1 MEDILK
7 NDNSKS
13 RKRVGRGNSAGGGST
28 AGRGNK
34 GQKARTGGSVPAHF
48 EGGQTPLI
56 RRLKKKKGF
65 KSHRK
70 FTVLKINLRD
80 LAHYAQDNKLTL
92 TQLLE
97 KGLITPHTRV
107 KILGEG
113 EVPAGM
119 EVTVNGISEGARK
132 KIESAGG
139 KVEINKY

>member
-1 MEDILK
+1 MQEILSAG
-7 NDNSKS
+7 NDKS
-13 RKRVGRGNSAGGGST
+13 RKRVGRGSSAGGGST

-70 FTVLKINLRD
+70 FTVFKINLKD
-80 LAHYAQDNKLTL
+80 LPHFTEDNKVTIAR
-92 TQLLE
+92 LLE

-113 EVPAGM
+113 EVPAGI
-119 EVTVNGISEGARK
+119 EITANSISTNALK
-132 KIESAGG
+132 KIEAAGG
-139 KVEINKY
+139 KVEIIKY